1 MKDSPTRNKYAGQQA
16 LFIKN
21 ISAHQ
26 GNSSSHQL
34 IIQGL
39 GACPHN
45 PRAVIASIVLKETQ
59 QSKPQNS
66 IGSLSRKPED
76 GITPLLGLNL
86 HQIDNHG
93 RHMV

>member
-34 IIQGL
+34 IIQGQ
-39 GACPHN
+39 GACIRN
-45 PRAVIASIVLKETQ
+45 P
-59 QSKPQNS
+59 
-66 IGSLSRKPED
+66 
-76 GITPLLGLNL
+76 
-86 HQIDNHG
+86 
-93 RHMV
+93 